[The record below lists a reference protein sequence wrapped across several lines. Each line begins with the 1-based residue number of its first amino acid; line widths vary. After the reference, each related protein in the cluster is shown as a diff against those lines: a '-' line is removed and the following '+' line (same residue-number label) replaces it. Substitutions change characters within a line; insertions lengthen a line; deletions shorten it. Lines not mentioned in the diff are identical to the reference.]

1 ITIVPRGRAG
11 GFVMSL
17 PEDRALHSREFFED
31 QIAMA
36 LGGRASEEHFFG
48 RITTGAS
55 SDLQQATRLAR
66 AMVMEY
72 GMSDKLGLPTYGSGS
87 HNPFLGREMGYFGGG
102 RDYSE
107 EAAQHIDAEVKRI
120 LEENYNRA
128 MTIIDQNHDRMV
140 RLATTLMEFE
150 TLDRSTFEQLMNSSP
165 SDDAPVAG
173 QSRPQPAGT
182 DVATEVEAEVETT
195 VEA

>member
-1 ITIVPRGRAG
+1 
-11 GFVMSL
+11 L

-55 SDLQQATRLAR
+55 GDLQQATRLAR

-72 GMSDKLGLPTYGSGS
+72 GMSDRLGLPTYGSGS
-87 HNPFLGREMGYFGGG
+87 GNPFVGREMGWFGSG

-107 EAAQHIDAEVKRI
+107 EAAQAIDAEVKRI

-128 MTIIDQNHDRMV
+128 QTIIEQNHDRMV
-140 RLATTLMEFE
+140 YLATTLMDVE
-150 TLDRSTFEQLMNSSP
+150 TLDRAAFEKLMNEPASSN
-165 SDDAPVAG
+165 G
-173 QSRPQPAGT
+173 QI
-182 DVATEVEAEVETT
+182 TEKPMVEAKPGEV
-195 VEA
+195 V